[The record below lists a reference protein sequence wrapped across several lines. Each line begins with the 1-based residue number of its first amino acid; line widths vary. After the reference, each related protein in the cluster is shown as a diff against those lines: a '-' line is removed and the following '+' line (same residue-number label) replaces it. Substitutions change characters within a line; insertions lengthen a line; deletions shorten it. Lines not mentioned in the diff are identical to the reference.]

1 MGKLVEVQLREYAK
15 PAVFDSNTV
24 GCRMHDLVI
33 VEAERGLDY
42 GRVVTDEGHEAHPPA
57 EGMVRRI
64 LRVVTAED
72 QSKISRNRVDIGNV
86 FETTRKKIGERALPM
101 KLISA
106 EYSFDRSKI
115 VFYFTAEGRVDFRE
129 LVRDLAQ
136 LFRARIELKQIGV
149 RDEMKMF
156 GGFGCCGRPLCC
168 ASFLKDF
175 EPVTIRMA
183 KQQNMPLSPEKI
195 SGCCGRLM
203 CCLSYEFKTYKD
215 LSRCLPKEG
224 QMVETKEGKGKVLSV
239 DMLRQLVLVEFADE
253 RKVEIS
259 YKEECEKFFARPQKK
274 PEEQDEDDGERE
286 K

>member
-15 PAVFDSNTV
+15 PAVFDANTV
-24 GCRMHDLVI
+24 SCRMHDMVI

-42 GRVVTDEGHEAHPPA
+42 GRVVTDDGHEAHPPG
-57 EGMVRRI
+57 EGPVRRI
-64 LRVVTAED
+64 VRLVTPED
-72 QSKISRNRVDIGNV
+72 QAKIVRNRGEIESV
-86 FETTRKKIGERALPM
+86 FDATRKKINERKLPM

-156 GGFGCCGRPLCC
+156 GGFGCCGRQLCC

-215 LSRCLPKEG
+215 LARCLPKEG
-224 QMVETKEGKGKVLSV
+224 QMVETKEGKGKVLVV
-239 DMLRQLVLVEFADE
+239 DMLRQRVLVELADE

-259 YKEECEKFFARPQKK
+259 YKEECEKIFAQSRQKDEPQ
-274 PEEQDEDDGERE
+274 EEDDDERE
-286 K
+286 E